1 MITPNHSPAEI
12 QAVLDRGGHIVFA
25 PGVYENAHYRLTKP
39 VHLSGEGAV
48 LVGGSR
54 IQWQTGENGLLWCN
68 APTDRLLRA
77 LVVNGQLRTRC
88 RLPET
93 GYNQHNTVFNVRW
106 LSTTQGGWARKT
118 TEEEHTVMEVPDGVL
133 DGLTLDSAEVTV
145 KHNWSD
151 SIVPV
156 RSVDGNR
163 ITLAYRTDYPV
174 GGFGV
179 QDYIL
184 WNVPEALTVD
194 GTFCHDRKAG
204 KLYYRP
210 LPGEDVTTEAYLPQY
225 DSVFYSDD
233 TLRDTIIEGFTVTAS
248 GAPVRACGCN
258 AVYIPGAL
266 EFPTAD
272 HCTFRNLHIYAVG
285 GAGLR
290 IFGVATYISITR
302 CHLHDIGACGLLVG
316 RNAQSMENANGCNY
330 HSDRITCEV
339 SDCLVHHTGR
349 YFPSAIGIVATD
361 FNVRHNEV
369 YESTYI
375 GIRFNGSDIV
385 VEKNIVHH
393 VMTVLND
400 DAAFYS
406 GFLPRGII
414 RNNLV
419 YGVHPIKGHRLRI
432 AYYLDECASNWLV
445 ENNVAIDCSFPNH
458 NHMNRGNVYRGN
470 LFVHREG
477 NLFLQMLNVRPESE
491 FVYENNVFAAG
502 GTITFRMPEDAF
514 ASFRGNR
521 FHSSTGGIIQ
531 SLLDH
536 HYTML
541 GDRPMVFDDSN
552 TTLPLPEF
560 TADTRLFELPGLRID
575 LRDAGPRY

>member
-1 MITPNHSPAEI
+1 MITPNHSPSEI
-12 QAVLDRGGHIVFA
+12 QAILNRGGDITFA
-25 PGVYENAHYRLTKP
+25 PGIYENAHYRLTKP
-39 VHLSGEGAV
+39 VQLHGEGAV
-48 LVGGSR
+48 LVGGQR
-54 IQWQTGENGLLWCN
+54 IRWQTGSNGLLWCE
-68 APTDRLLRA
+68 APTDKLLRT
-77 LVVNGQLRTRC
+77 LIVNGQLRTRC

-93 GYNQHNTVFNVRW
+93 GYWQHTTIFNVRW
-106 LSTTQGGWARKT
+106 LSTSEGGWARKT
-118 TEEEHTVMEVPDGVL
+118 TEAEHTIMDVPEGVL
-133 DGLTLDSAEVTV
+133 NGLTLDSAEVTV

-156 RSVDGNR
+156 RSVNGNR
-163 ITLAYRTDYPV
+163 ITLDYPTDYPV

-194 GTFCHDRKAG
+194 GTFCHDRRAG
-204 KLYYRP
+204 KVYYRP

-225 DSVFYSDD
+225 DSIFYCDD
-233 TLRDTIIEGFTVTAS
+233 VLQDTVIEGFALTAS
-248 GAPVRACGCN
+248 GAPVCACGCN

-266 EFPTAD
+266 EFPQANR
-272 HCTFRNLHIYAVG
+272 CTFRSLHIYAVG
-285 GAGLR
+285 GAGIR
-290 IFGVATYISITR
+290 ISGRAAEVSISR

-316 RNAQSMENANGCNY
+316 RSAQSMETDTGCNY
-330 HSDRITCEV
+330 QSEYITSEI

-349 YFPSAIGIVATD
+349 YFPSAIGICSTD
-361 FNVRHNEV
+361 FHVRHCEV
-369 YESTYI
+369 FESTYI
-375 GIRFNGSDIV
+375 GIRVNGSGIL

-400 DAAFYS
+400 GATFYS
-406 GFLPRGII
+406 GFLPGGTF

-458 NHMNRGNVYRGN
+458 NHMNRANVYRGN

-491 FVYENNVFAAG
+491 FVYEDNVFAAS

-514 ASFRGNR
+514 ASFHGNR

-536 HYTML
+536 HYTMI
-541 GDRPMVFDDSN
+541 GDRPMAFDASN
-552 TTLPLPEF
+552 TTLPLPDF
-560 TADTRLFELPGLRID
+560 TAATRLFELPGLCID
-575 LRDAGPRY
+575 LRDAGPRC